1 MPIETLMSGAP
12 EAVGSELKSYNLT
25 IPMGTLAIGVD
36 NIHHDVFL
44 SPKFVQ
50 AARDYLL
57 DLIRQHTS
65 SAHSLGMEPRPT
77 RGLDSAAF
85 RKLLS
90 ELLQSALTQAKYHKN
105 IEIDLLFRL
114 SLLKF
119 LTTEIGNQFA
129 NIILE
134 GKE

>member
-1 MPIETLMSGAP
+1 MPSEHTILKSSETQGI
-12 EAVGSELKSYNLT
+12 ELKSYNVS

-90 ELLQSALTQAKYHKN
+90 ELLRSEEHTSELQSLAYLVCR
-105 IEIDLLFRL
+105 LL
-114 SLLKF
+114 
-119 LTTEIGNQFA
+119 
-129 NIILE
+129 LE
-134 GKE
+134 KKKK

>member
-1 MPIETLMSGAP
+1 MPSEHTILKSSETQGI
-12 EAVGSELKSYNLT
+12 ELKSYNVS

-77 RGLDSAAF
+77 RGLD
-85 RKLLS
+85 RKSTRLNSSHVSISYAVFCLKKKNH
-90 ELLQSALTQAKYHKN
+90 KYKRLRPPN
-105 IEIDLLFRL
+105 QYGDLGVSPRFPLIRRPVL
-114 SLLKF
+114 R
-119 LTTEIGNQFA
+119 T
-129 NIILE
+129 
-134 GKE
+134 

>member
-1 MPIETLMSGAP
+1 MPSEHSILRSSETPGIELQG
-12 EAVGSELKSYNLT
+12 YNVS

-57 DLIRQHTS
+57 ELIRQHTS
-65 SAHSLGMEPRPT
+65 SAHSLGMEPRPA
-77 RGLDSAAF
+77 RGPDSVAF

-90 ELLQSALTQAKYHKN
+90 ELLQSALTRAK
-105 IEIDLLFRL
+105 
-114 SLLKF
+114 
-119 LTTEIGNQFA
+119 
-129 NIILE
+129 
-134 GKE
+134 

>member
-1 MPIETLMSGAP
+1 MPSEHTILKSSETQGI
-12 EAVGSELKSYNLT
+12 ELKSYNVS

-65 SAHSLGMEPRPT
+65 SAHSLGMEPRPNL
-77 RGLDSAAF
+77 GLDSAAF
-85 RKLLS
+85 RQL
-90 ELLQSALTQAKYHKN
+90 ECDVLQSAEL
-105 IEIDLLFRL
+105 R
-114 SLLKF
+114 
-119 LTTEIGNQFA
+119 
-129 NIILE
+129 
-134 GKE
+134 